1 MGVDV
6 FGLPSR
12 RGKRDGGSCVCCQRH
27 RASQG
32 RGGWGWV
39 VVTIFLPSPTGKK
52 RLLQQVATLFN
63 FRKREKYLTP
73 SLAFGFV
80 GRIAPTSREIAVH
93 YHHHHRQLKLAR
105 GTRTVLS
112 AMQIRHTLEPPRM
125 NCTSVFSPSII
136 FPYVSSRQNSRPE
149 GRRRRRRRRRMPYC
163 AVEDPSPRFSTRGD
177 PKPS

>member
-12 RGKRDGGSCVCCQRH
+12 SWGKRDGGSCVCCQRH

-93 YHHHHRQLKLAR
+93 YHHHRQLKLA
-105 GTRTVLS
+105 GHTIMCTVLS

-125 NCTSVFSPSII
+125 NCTSMFSPSII
-136 FPYVSSRQNSRPE
+136 FPYVSSRQNSRLG
-149 GRRRRRRRRRMPYC
+149 GRRRKRRRMPYC
-163 AVEDPSPRFSTRGD
+163 AVHLRDFPRAA
-177 PKPS
+177 PQKPS